1 MATVPDPVAEA
12 GEVVV
17 DVAAT
22 AVNRAD
28 LAQRV
33 GNYPPP
39 PGASEILGLEAAGT
53 IRALGPG
60 VSGWNPGDR
69 VMALL
74 AGGGYAEQVAVPAG
88 QLLPVPAGM
97 DLVSAAAIPEVFTT
111 AWMALSHRA
120 GLRAGEHLLVHAAAS
135 GVGTAAVQMAREMGA
150 GVVAASRDAD
160 RLDAARGLGADHG
173 VVTADGV
180 FAEAVHDLLPRGV
193 DVVLDLVGPG
203 WWDENVSC
211 LAPGG
216 RIVTLSLLTGR
227 TVPVDFA
234 RLMSRQATL
243 HVAGLRLTDA
253 VLKAELVR
261 GFGQWGLSR
270 LADRRLR
277 PVIAQV
283 LPLAEAGAA
292 HALLEETPVTGKI
305 VLEVTR

>member
-1 MATVPDPVAEA
+1 MPDPVVGA
-12 GEVVV
+12 GEVLL
-17 DVAAT
+17 DIAAT

-39 PGASEILGLEAAGT
+39 PGASDILGLEAAGT
-53 IRALGPG
+53 IRAMGPG
-60 VSGWNPGDR
+60 VTGWSTGDR

-74 AGGGYAEQVAVPAG
+74 GGGGYAEQVAVPAG

-97 DLVSAAAIPEVFTT
+97 DLVTAAAIPEVFTT

-120 GLRAGEHLLVHAAAS
+120 CLRAGEHLLVHAAAS
-135 GVGTAAVQMAREMGA
+135 GVGTAAVQMGREMGA
-150 GVVAASRDAD
+150 AVVAASRDPG
-160 RLDAARGLGADHG
+160 RLDVARAMGAEHEL
-173 VVTADGV
+173 TTTDGA
-180 FAEAVHDLLPRGV
+180 FAEALRGLLPGGV

-216 RIVTLSLLTGR
+216 HIVMLSLMTGR

-234 RLMSRQATL
+234 RLMPCQATL
-243 HVAGLRLTDA
+243 HVAGLRLTDP
-253 VLKAELVR
+253 VLKAELVQ
-261 GFGQWGLSR
+261 GFGQWGLGR
-270 LADRRLR
+270 LADKRLR
-277 PVIAQV
+277 PVIARV
-283 LPLAEAGAA
+283 LPLADAGTA
-292 HALLEETPVTGKI
+292 HALLEDTPVTGKI